1 MRFSDQQL
9 SAFGVALNEATL
21 LAVEVNPEL
30 RRAVVTIELPVAG
43 TDLTIDGRLTADADD
58 RRMQLVLEPIGRVAA
73 SLRHGHWDDP
83 RALEEP
89 LELEQLEEVVADFDG
104 APIYGWEFIDVDDDE
119 GFDRWY
125 DRLSFDWS
133 TGDDGTDH
141 TLDLSQA
148 HGVTRHLDLRLWFD
162 VLTMF
167 GPGEHQVSLK
177 AFLARASDEPGAR
190 P

>member
-1 MRFSDQQL
+1 MRFSEQQL

-30 RRAVVTIELPVAG
+30 RRAVVTIEPPVAG
-43 TDLTIDGRLTADADD
+43 TDLAIDGRLIDDADD
-58 RRMQLVLEPIGRVAA
+58 RRVQLVLEPVGRVAA

-104 APIYGWEFIDVDDDE
+104 APIYGWEFIDVDDEE
-119 GFDRWY
+119 GCDRWN

-148 HGVTRHLDLRLWFD
+148 HGITRHLDLRLWFD
-162 VLTMF
+162 VLTIV
-167 GPGEHQVSLK
+167 GSDEREIPLK
-177 AFLARASDEPGAR
+177 TFLAGKTDEPGT
-190 P
+190 